1 MTSLVGDLLDYLLPE
16 ERQELDGHLVALGEP
31 VPYFDGTL
39 REFVS
44 LVAPQYKW
52 WRHCEMKAEILQA
65 IVDGEISRAMF
76 FEPPRHG
83 KTLLVSRSA
92 PAYFLA
98 RHPSQWVGLTSYE
111 ATLAQDLSRS
121 CRDAYMRVG
130 GRIRGD
136 SSAVNLWQTVD
147 GGGMWAAGVGGPL
160 TGKGGHF
167 LLIDDPIKNDEE
179 AASETIR
186 AKHKTWYDSTFST
199 RLEPNGSV
207 LVVQTRWNEDDLA
220 GYLLAKEALEPEG
233 WTILNLPAVSEDA
246 PRLFPV
252 SCTVVPDFRTL
263 PGQPLCPER
272 YDSTA
277 LKKIEKRVGT
287 YFWSALY
294 QQRPSPLEG
303 GLFKRSWWQSYT
315 ALPPAFTFMC
325 QTWDMAFKETDT
337 SDFVV
342 GQVWGVYEARL
353 YLLDQVRGRMDF
365 PATLMAVRGLSA
377 KWPDAH
383 AKYIED
389 AANGAAVIASLK
401 QKLTG
406 VIAVKPIGGKES
418 RAAAVSPLVEAG
430 NVYLPAPEIA
440 PWILD
445 FIEETAAF
453 PNGVNDDQVDAM
465 TQALA
470 KIGPIARSPELIDY
484 GVIDKDRHPGW
495 DVKDKH
501 ATRKHQPHAVD
512 RLNEQ
517 ESTRRFPS
525 FSVPR
530 RG

>member
-1 MTSLVGDLLDYLLPE
+1 MTTAIADLLEYLLPE
-16 ERQELDGHLVALGEP
+16 ERAELDEHLVALGEP
-31 VPYFDGTL
+31 LPYYNGTL
-39 REFVS
+39 KQFVS
-44 LVAPQYKW
+44 EVDPQYKW
-52 WRHCEMKAEILQA
+52 WRHCEMKAEIIQA
-65 IVDGEISRAMF
+65 IVDGEIDRAMF

-83 KTLLVSRSA
+83 KTQLVSRRG

-98 RHPSQWVGLTSYE
+98 RHPNRWAGLTSYE

-121 CRDAYMRVG
+121 CRDAFVRVG
-130 GRIRGD
+130 GRIRTD
-136 SSAVNLWQTVD
+136 SSAVNLWQTSD

-186 AKHKTWYDSTFST
+186 NKHKTWYDSTFST
-199 RLEPNGSV
+199 RLEPKGAV

-233 WTILNLPAVSEDA
+233 WTILNLPAVGEDK
-246 PRLFPV
+246 PRVFPV
-252 SCTVVPDFRTL
+252 TCTVVPDWRK
-263 PGQPLCPER
+263 PGEPLCPER

-277 LKKIEKRVGT
+277 LKKIEKRVGS

-303 GLFKRSWWQSYT
+303 GLFKRSWWQWYKET
-315 ALPPAFTFMC
+315 PPAFTFMC

-342 GQVWGVYEARL
+342 GQVWGIAGARL

-365 PATLMAVRGLSA
+365 PATLMAVRALTA
-377 KWPDAH
+377 KWPNAT

-389 AANGAAVIASLK
+389 AANGAAVISSLK
-401 QKLTG
+401 QKMTG

-430 NVYLPAPEIA
+430 NVYLPAPELA
-440 PWILD
+440 PWIND
-445 FIEETAAF
+445 FLEECAAF
-453 PNGVNDDQVDAM
+453 PNAMHDDQVDAM

-470 KIGPIARSPELIDY
+470 KIGPIARNPDMVDY
-484 GVIDKDRHPGW
+484 GTIDKDRHPGW
-495 DVKDKH
+495 DLHDKH
-501 ATRKHQPHAVD
+501 ATRKVIPHAADELD
-512 RLNEQ
+512 RKQ
-517 ESTRRFPS
+517 EGRRFPS
-525 FSVPR
+525 FSNPR